1 MRAAELLSALERA
14 FGDLGTWWPAESPF
28 EIAVGAV
35 LVQAVTWRQAAQ
47 AVKALAARDLLRPHT
62 LAAARHDDV
71 ASAIRPALFHQQKAS
86 YLIRL
91 AQFAAKDLQGD
102 LRSLGRYGLAE
113 QERMLLALPGAG
125 RETAAAIMVYAL
137 GEAAAVVDAYAMR
150 ILPRVGAIAS
160 TARRPDAK
168 AAMSDAIAG
177 RPEGARLLHAGIVEL
192 GRLHCRPEPLC
203 ATCPLEAFCP
213 KILGYPVDGRSDRPA
228 SDAGR
233 AAAGREAGNAR
244 GGRLAAAQGGRREGS
259 RPVGQGRRGGLGQP
273 QRQGKRP
280 GRGHRGA

>member
-1 MRAAELLSALERA
+1 MTAAELLRALRQA

-28 EIAVGAV
+28 EVAVGAL

-47 AVKALAARDLLRPHT
+47 AVKALAVRGLLQPHA
-62 LAAARHDDV
+62 LAAARHEDV
-71 ASAIRPALFHQQKAS
+71 ASAIRPALFHQQKAR
-86 YLIRL
+86 YLIRF
-91 AQFAAKDLQGD
+91 AQFTERDLAGD
-102 LRSLGRYGLAE
+102 LRSLCRYPLAE
-113 QERMLLALPGAG
+113 QESMLLALPGVG

-150 ILPRVGAIAS
+150 ILPRVGALAP
-160 TARRPDAK
+160 RPPRSAAG
-168 AAMSDAIAG
+168 AAMAGAIAG
-177 RPEGARLLHAGIVEL
+177 RPERARLLHAGIVEL

-203 ATCPLEAFCP
+203 ASCPLEAFCP
-213 KILGYPVDGRSDRPA
+213 KLLGYPVDGRSDRPA

-259 RPVGQGRRGGLGQP
+259 RLVGQGRGGGLGQP